1 MCPLLLRPPRPDDE
15 AVIVGAHAEV
25 RPEGHDFALFF
36 DEEPSY
42 AAWLARIERQ
52 TRGIVPQP
60 HLVKSDYL
68 LAEVDGQIVGRV
80 SIRHVL
86 NERLH
91 HQGGHVGYVVR
102 PAFRRRG
109 YATAMLQQG
118 LARLA
123 GLGVDPALVTCNDD
137 NHASA
142 VIIER
147 AGGIV
152 ENVVLA
158 DGDVALRR
166 YWVPTGPHAGR

>member
-1 MCPLLLRPPRPDDE
+1 M
-15 AVIVGAHAEV
+15 IVDAHAEV

-52 TRGIVPQP
+52 TRGIVPQS
-60 HLVKSDYL
+60 HLVRSDYL
-68 LAEVDGQIVGRV
+68 LAEVDGQVVGRV

-86 NERLH
+86 NRRLH
-91 HQGGHVGYVVR
+91 HQGGNIGYLVR

-109 YATAMLQQG
+109 HATEMFRQG

-123 GLGVDPALVTCNDD
+123 GLGVDPALVTCDDD

-147 AGGIV
+147 AGGTL
-152 ENVVLA
+152 ENVVRTDL
-158 DGDVALRR
+158 GVALRR
-166 YWVPTGPHAGR
+166 YWVPTGPRAKW

>member
-1 MCPLLLRPPRPDDE
+1 M
-15 AVIVGAHAEV
+15 IVGAHAEV

-42 AAWLARIERQ
+42 SAWLARIERQ
-52 TRGIVPQP
+52 TRGDVPQR

-68 LAEVDGQIVGRV
+68 LAEVDGQVVGRV

-91 HQGGHVGYVVR
+91 HQGGNIGYLVR
-102 PAFRRRG
+102 PAFRRQG
-109 YATAMLQQG
+109 YATEMLRQG

-123 GLGVDPALVTCNDD
+123 GLGIDPALVTCDDD

-147 AGGIV
+147 AGGIL
-152 ENVVLA
+152 ENVVLT
-158 DGDVALRR
+158 DIGVPLRR
-166 YWVPTGPHAGR
+166 YWVPTGPHAQR